1 MHRHRAPLALC
12 MNLPIPLL
20 RSKHQP
26 LSVHKQFRL
35 LRLALHASAPCSSF
49 AILTLQLMHVRT
61 TPTNCSIPVA
71 CAVTLL
77 GLRITRVCSPFSSD
91 RKPSL
96 NLFLALQLPF
106 HRMNLSTPNRLHV
119 AVGFNT
125 AQVAIPATDGTV
137 LRLSYLQSF

>member
-1 MHRHRAPLALC
+1 MEGYNIVSWNWWERHCDVTLLVLRHPHLAADAR
-12 MNLPIPLL
+12 PHH
-20 RSKHQP
+20 S
-26 LSVHKQFRL
+26 HK
-35 LRLALHASAPCSSF
+35 
-49 AILTLQLMHVRT
+49 LQH
-61 TPTNCSIPVA
+61 PVA